1 MIFGKPEEFALYVDA
16 IEERSNELNDLE
28 GVSGIWLKNKLFIT
42 NTGLISLQKDFENII
57 ETAPQLI
64 ECSNLYM
71 LGSLDIIKELLK
83 KRFPNWCVSSNE
95 EWEKNID
102 EWLDIEE
109 ITEYDISLE
118 SCSIGNELSYYLFAI
133 RHNDMI
139 KILMYIQSKECD
151 FFNFG
156 TMVDS
161 DVECVEISCKEFQ
174 SIINQLESFIKKSR
188 LDILGR

>member
-1 MIFGKPEEFALYVDA
+1 MIFGKPEEFALYVDT

-64 ECSNLYM
+64 ECSNLYK
-71 LGSLDIIKELLK
+71 LNNLDLLK
-83 KRFPNWCVSSNE
+83 EILNKRFPNLCVSSNE
-95 EWEKNID
+95 EWEENID
-102 EWLDIEE
+102 EWLDIEQ
-109 ITEYDISLE
+109 IIEYDISLE

-133 RHNDMI
+133 RHKNMV
-139 KILMYIQSKECD
+139 KILMYIQNKECD

-161 DVECVEISCKEFQ
+161 DVECVEIYYKEFQ
-174 SIINQLESFIKKSR
+174 SITNQLEGFIKKSR
-188 LDILGR
+188 FDILNR